1 MEKQVVH
8 KIEISHR
15 TIVFTVLFLL
25 FLWFL
30 YQIRYILVILFVGII
45 LMAALNPLVERLEKF
60 KIPRPLGAILIY
72 LVIFSFFGLILAGVI
87 PPLASQT
94 STLISRLPAYYE
106 SLGFWGIDNNFLDS
120 QLNHF
125 LDRLGSISFDIVKM
139 TIGIFGNF
147 VAVFTLIF
155 VSFYLLLERK
165 NLDEYL
171 RKLFG
176 PADKKAGKIIDKVEK
191 RLGEWVRAQFTLM
204 IIVGVMSYVGL
215 RLLGIDFA
223 LPLALLAGVLE
234 IVPNIG
240 PTLSAIP
247 AVLVGLVISP
257 LMGLAVAALYF
268 LVQQFENHIIVPQ
281 IMKKEVGVNPL
292 ITILALVAGFKIG
305 GALGAVLAIPFI
317 ILLETFLKEFFI
329 SEEFKKA

>member
-45 LMAALNPLVERLEKF
+45 LMAALNPLVERLEKL

-87 PPLASQT
+87 PPLVSQT
-94 STLISRLPAYYE
+94 STLISRLPTYYE
-106 SLGFWGIDNNFLDS
+106 SLGIWGIDSNILDS

-171 RKLFG
+171 KKLFG

-204 IIVGVMSYVGL
+204 IIVGVMSYGGL

-240 PTLSAIP
+240 PTLSAVP
-247 AVLVGLVISP
+247 AILVGLVISP

-268 LVQQFENHIIVPQ
+268 LVQQLENQIIVPQ

-317 ILLETFLKEFFI
+317 ILAETLIKEFFI